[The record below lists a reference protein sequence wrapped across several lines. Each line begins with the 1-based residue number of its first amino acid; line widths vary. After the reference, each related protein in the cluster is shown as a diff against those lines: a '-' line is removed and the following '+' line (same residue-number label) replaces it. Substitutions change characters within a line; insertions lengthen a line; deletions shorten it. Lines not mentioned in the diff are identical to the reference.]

1 MFASSCKISTHACT
15 YPFVLFNVQIS
26 QFHGEASVSI
36 RKGKK
41 LLFFEFEVKGEWEG
55 EMLDGD
61 GNVIATGDG
70 QFHIPD
76 LDQDT
81 NIEDEME
88 VKITAASDGGNNDI
102 ELKEKFRRHGISKI
116 REVFQTFIEELRN
129 K

>member
-1 MFASSCKISTHACT
+1 M
-15 YPFVLFNVQIS
+15 
-26 QFHGEASVSI
+26 SI